1 MNKLVH
7 FNFFESFVMKNLTK
21 NLLSSSRESY
31 ATLVHIMQTSLFLLG
46 QNRQTIK
53 SLNWPLSFFAE
64 IRDAQFL
71 KRLVLGGPG
80 SIFKLLNFRV
90 FPLFGKNFLG
100 S

>member
-1 MNKLVH
+1 MLHLCNAHWSILAWPESPNYKVIKLAPI
-7 FNFFESFVMKNLTK
+7 L
-21 NLLSSSRESY
+21 
-31 ATLVHIMQTSLFLLG
+31 
-46 QNRQTIK
+46 
-53 SLNWPLSFFAE
+53 FFAE

-90 FPLFGKNFLG
+90 FSLIGKNSLG